1 MDIEKVL
8 NSDMRF
14 KGFSHDFHL
23 TIHIK
28 ALTIVT
34 DFFPATENQQMEK
47 KGTFRTRKIVN
58 NQDIFFH
65 NFIYLFYM

>member
-1 MDIEKVL
+1 
-8 NSDMRF
+8 MRF

-47 KGTFRTRKIVN
+47 EGNVSHKKN
-58 NQDIFFH
+58 SQ
-65 NFIYLFYM
+65 